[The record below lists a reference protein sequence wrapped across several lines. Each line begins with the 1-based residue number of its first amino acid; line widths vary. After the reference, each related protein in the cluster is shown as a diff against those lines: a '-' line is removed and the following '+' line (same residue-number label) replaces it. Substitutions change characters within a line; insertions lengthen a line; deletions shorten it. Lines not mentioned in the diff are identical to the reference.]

1 MARAWISAAAL
12 PRQIF
17 KESES
22 LDRYSCI
29 KCESLLQDPV
39 QLSCGHRMYKHCA
52 DELIDNTEEIPL
64 CPECGDEISEEDGA
78 KVKLIDRDSHI
89 NIKPS
94 IASFI
99 ILNYTCIL

>member
-1 MARAWISAAAL
+1 MARVTSPDAP

-39 QLSCGHRMYKHCA
+39 QLSCGHRVCKHCA
-52 DELIDNTEEIPL
+52 DELIDNTEETPL
-64 CPECGDEISEEDGA
+64 CPECGDEIIEEDGA
-78 KVKLIDRDSHI
+78 KVATVKVLITAP
-89 NIKPS
+89 KK
-94 IASFI
+94 I
-99 ILNYTCIL
+99 ILIFVWRLY

>member
-1 MARAWISAAAL
+1 MARAISAAAP

-29 KCESLLQDPV
+29 KCESLLKDPV
-39 QLSCGHRMYKHCA
+39 QLSCGHRMCKHCA
-52 DELIDNTEEIPL
+52 DELIDNTEETPL

-78 KVKLIDRDSHI
+78 KVKLM
-89 NIKPS
+89 
-94 IASFI
+94 AS
-99 ILNYTCIL
+99 